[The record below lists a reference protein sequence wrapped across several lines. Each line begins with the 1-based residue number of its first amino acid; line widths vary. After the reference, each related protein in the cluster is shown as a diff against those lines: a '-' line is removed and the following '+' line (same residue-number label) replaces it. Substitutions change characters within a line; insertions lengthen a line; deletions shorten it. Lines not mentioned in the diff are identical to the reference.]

1 MNDKMIN
8 RKTWDHFRNTGLLF
22 LVNQMLHAF
31 GWAIVFEFSNEGN
44 LQDVYPARVKFR
56 GFSDDVMQKSYRSL
70 SQYMFENGEELFN
83 EVE

>member
-1 MNDKMIN
+1 MP
-8 RKTWDHFRNTGLLF
+8 
-22 LVNQMLHAF
+22 F
-31 GWAIVFEFSNEGN
+31 GWTIVFEFSNEGN